1 MYTKVWGY
9 TMENLMLEPLKFYE
23 NTAKALHDTNTKE
36 YFEELVKK
44 SGVDTE
50 ENRKTVVKYKK
61 QKKIVDHLD
70 GRLTK
75 FKILKGFLIFFII
88 VSILTAIIGLAVG
101 EGLAK
106 ILCPVIG
113 MVLTIVFILL
123 ITKKINKI
131 IKSLKGQKD
140 IENKKALAILEE
152 AQRQMAPLNALFT
165 EYDTFNLIEKTMPN
179 IKFNKHYDGKTHAD
193 FNENYNFIDQIG
205 QNRSVVDTVS
215 GRLFENP
222 FVFYRYINHYMGTK
236 SYVGSLVIHWTT
248 LERDRD
254 GRLRRVHHT
263 DTLHA
268 TVIKPY
274 PEYNYGTGLSF
285 GSQSAPDLNFSRK
298 FEHVERLSD
307 KEIEKKVRK
316 GEKKIKKKSEKATTT
331 GVAFTEMTNSEFDV
345 LFGAIDRD
353 NEVQFRYLF
362 SPLAQVNMVNLLR
375 SKVGYGDDFCF
386 TKRGK
391 HNYIESE
398 HAQMWDM
405 NTDGENYCSYDIDD
419 ARQKFINRNNS
430 FFKSIYFD
438 FAPLL
443 TIPTYQQ
450 EPSMVFEPLDSF
462 KANYSNYEHEVLAN
476 AIGTHHFAPQQSATS
491 VMLKASLVKTKNDTD
506 IVMINASS
514 YEAHHRVDFIPVFGG
529 DGKTHLVPVPWIE
542 YLPIEKNT
550 PIAVKSAGQNKRD
563 FIVKAYNQKI
573 DSELFDSPS
582 AYLHGLFAKIIDNAD
597 ASGIDSVLNKID
609 K

>member
-1 MYTKVWGY
+1 
-9 TMENLMLEPLKFYE
+9 MLEPLKFYE
-23 NTAKALHDTNTKE
+23 NTAKALHDKNTKE
-36 YFEELVKK
+36 YFDDLVNK
-44 SGVDTE
+44 SGVDAE

-70 GRLTK
+70 GRLSKYKT
-75 FKILKGFLIFFII
+75 LKGFLIFFII
-88 VSILTAIIGLAVG
+88 VSILTAIIGLVVG
-101 EGLAK
+101 EGSAK

-113 MVLTIVFILL
+113 TILTIVFILL
-123 ITKKINKI
+123 ISKKINVI
-131 IKSLKGQKD
+131 IKQLKGQKD
-140 IENKKALAILEE
+140 IENQKALAILDE
-152 AQRQMAPLNALFT
+152 AQGQMAPLNALFT

-179 IKFNKHYDGKTHAD
+179 IKFNKHYDGKIHAD
-193 FNENYNFIDQIG
+193 FNKNYDFIDQID

-222 FVFYRYINHYMGTK
+222 FVFYRYLNHYMGTK
-236 SYVGSLVIHWTT
+236 PYVGSLVIHWTT
-248 LERDRD
+248 IERDSN
-254 GRLRRVHHT
+254 GNYRRVHHT

-274 PEYNYGTGLSF
+274 PEYNYGTGLSY

-298 FEHVERLSD
+298 YEHVERLTE
-307 KEIEKKVRK
+307 KEVEKKVRK
-316 GEKKIKKKSEKATTT
+316 GEKKLKKKSEKATKT
-331 GVAFTEMTNSEFDV
+331 GSEFTEMTNSEFDV

-362 SPLAQVNMVNLLR
+362 SPLAQVNMVKLLR
-375 SKVGYGDDFCF
+375 SQVGYGDDFYF
-386 TKRGK
+386 SKRGR

-398 HAQMWDM
+398 HSQTWDM
-405 NTDGENYCSYDIDD
+405 NTDGENYCSFDIDD
-419 ARQKFINRNNS
+419 AKQKFINKNNN

-450 EPSMVFEPLDSF
+450 EPNMVFEPLDSL
-462 KANYSNYEHEVLAN
+462 KANYSSYEHEVLAN
-476 AIGTHHFAPQQSATS
+476 AIGTNHFAPQGSATS

-550 PIAVKSAGQNKRD
+550 PIAVKSVGQNKRD
-563 FIVKAYNQKI
+563 FIVKAYYQNI
-573 DSELFDSPS
+573 ESRLFDSPS

-597 ASGIDSVLNKID
+597 ASDIDSVLNKID

>member
-1 MYTKVWGY
+1 
-9 TMENLMLEPLKFYE
+9 
-23 NTAKALHDTNTKE
+23 
-36 YFEELVKK
+36 
-44 SGVDTE
+44 
-50 ENRKTVVKYKK
+50 
-61 QKKIVDHLD
+61 
-70 GRLTK
+70 
-75 FKILKGFLIFFII
+75 LKGFLIFFII

-101 EGLAK
+101 EGLAQ
-106 ILCPVIG
+106 ILCPVFGTI
-113 MVLTIVFILL
+113 LTVVFILL
-123 ITKKINKI
+123 ITKKINII
-131 IKSLKGQKD
+131 IKQLKGQKD
-140 IENKKALAILEE
+140 IEHQKALAILEE
-152 AQRQMAPLNALFT
+152 AQGQMAPLNALFS
-165 EYDTFNLIEKTMPN
+165 EYDTFNLIEKTMPS
-179 IKFNKHYDGKTHAD
+179 IKFNKHYDGKLHAD
-193 FNENYNFIDQIG
+193 FNKNYDFIDQID

-222 FVFYRYINHYMGTK
+222 FVFYRYLNHYMGTK
-236 SYVGSLVIHWTT
+236 PYVGSLVIHWTT
-248 LERDRD
+248 VERDSD

-274 PEYNYGTGLSF
+274 PEYNYGTGLSY

-298 FEHVERLSD
+298 YGHVERLTE

-316 GEKKIKKKSEKATTT
+316 GEKKLKRKSEKATKTAS
-331 GVAFTEMTNSEFDV
+331 AFTEMTNSEFDV
-345 LFGAIDRD
+345 LFGATDRD

-375 SKVGYGDDFCF
+375 SSVGYGDDFYF

-419 ARQKFINRNNS
+419 AKQKFINRNNN

-450 EPSMVFEPLDSF
+450 EPSMVFEPLDRYD
-462 KANYSNYEHEVLAN
+462 ANYSNYEHEVLAN
-476 AIGTHHFAPQQSATS
+476 AIGTHHFAPQGSATS
-491 VMLKASLVKTKNDTD
+491 VMLKASLVKTKNQTD